1 MAGRSS
7 CQDGNDDDLNG
18 GNVVGIDD
26 RLLVDLGTGPSVQG
40 GTHMYDLLPP
50 ERDFSINL
58 DAVTLRITG
67 NDAATHLFP
76 KKTDTKM
83 TTSVTIIAMTMYFHL
98 HEETHFRESTLKKQ
112 GWRCHRSKESFA
124 ERTRL

>member
-1 MAGRSS
+1 
-7 CQDGNDDDLNG
+7 
-18 GNVVGIDD
+18 
-26 RLLVDLGTGPSVQG
+26 
-40 GTHMYDLLPP
+40 MYDLLPP

-112 GWRCHRSKESFA
+112 GWRSHRSKESFA

>member
-67 NDAATHLFP
+67 NDAATHL
-76 KKTDTKM
+76 
-83 TTSVTIIAMTMYFHL
+83 
-98 HEETHFRESTLKKQ
+98 RESTLKKQ
-112 GWRCHRSKESFA
+112 GWRSHRSKESFA